1 MSENTIFIGGSRHI
15 SRLPAE
21 IKHRLDNV
29 INSGHRVI
37 VGDANGAD
45 KAVQKHFLDA
55 LYNKVTVFCS
65 GVSSRNNL
73 GHWQTR
79 NIDAPKSS
87 KGFQF
92 YAAKDREMAREA
104 DFGLMIWDGKSPG
117 TVLNVLRLVRAGK
130 IAVLFSVPDKR
141 ALNIKTLSDWD
152 SFVSHLSIEMLNDLR
167 ERATPEEWQP
177 IEQPS
182 LLDAASVKVEA
193 NSAPPSEPSTPAPA
207 VEPSE
212 SELAGFLNA
221 ALAAADPAA
230 VVDALGGLAKI
241 HGMSTVAKETGLARE
256 SLYRA
261 LSSEGNPEFATVLK
275 VLSSLGLR
283 LSAVPAQTAVV
294 RR

>member
-1 MSENTIFIGGSRHI
+1 MNENTIFIGGSRHI

-21 IKHRLDNV
+21 IKNRLDNV

-45 KAVQKHFLDA
+45 KAVQKYFYDA
-55 LYNKVTVFCS
+55 LYDKVTIFCS
-65 GVSSRNNL
+65 GANSRNNL
-73 GHWQTR
+73 GRWQTR
-79 NIDAPKSS
+79 KIDAPKSS

-117 TVLNVLRLVRAGK
+117 TVLNVLRLVRSGK
-130 IAVLFSVPDKR
+130 IVVLFNVPDKR
-141 ALNIKTLSDWD
+141 AINIKTVSDWD
-152 SFVSHLSIEMLNDLR
+152 RFVSHLSAEMLHDLR

-177 IEQPS
+177 NEQSS
-182 LLDAASVKVEA
+182 LLDVVGKQAKAKNALPLAS
-193 NSAPPSEPSTPAPA
+193 STPVPA

-212 SELAGFLNA
+212 SELAHFLNA
-221 ALAAADPAA
+221 ALAAADPGA
-230 VVDALGGLAKI
+230 VVNALGGLAKI
-241 HGMSTVAKETGLARE
+241 HGMTTVAKETGLARE

-261 LSSEGNPEFATVLK
+261 LSGEGNPEFATVLK

-283 LSAVPAQTAVV
+283 LTAAPAQTAEVH
-294 RR
+294 